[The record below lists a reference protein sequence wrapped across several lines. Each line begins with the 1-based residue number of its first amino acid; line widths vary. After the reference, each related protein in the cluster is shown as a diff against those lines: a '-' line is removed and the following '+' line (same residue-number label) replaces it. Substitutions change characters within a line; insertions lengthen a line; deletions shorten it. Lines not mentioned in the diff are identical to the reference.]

1 MDKDC
6 GVVMKK
12 QEIIDH
18 NKVNLEKLKTVA
30 GYAKETFEHDWKL
43 TETEPGYY
51 TTPRPDHWDYDYVLN
66 RSTGNYDRVH
76 KPGRYNA
83 KYVCIMYMEDHSMY
97 EFGFTYRNRLRN
109 TIKDK
114 QSIWCNIVGRIIAE
128 VKYD

>member
-1 MDKDC
+1 MDK
-6 GVVMKK
+6 GGRMKK
-12 QEIIDH
+12 QYIIDH
-18 NKVNLEKLKTVA
+18 NKVNLDKLKTAV

-51 TTPRPDHWDYDYVLN
+51 TVPRPDNWDYDYVFN

-83 KYVCIMYMEDHSMY
+83 KYVCIMYMQDDSMY

-109 TIKDK
+109 TVKSK
-114 QSIWCNIVGRIIAE
+114 QAIWCNVVGKIIAE
-128 VKYD
+128 VQND